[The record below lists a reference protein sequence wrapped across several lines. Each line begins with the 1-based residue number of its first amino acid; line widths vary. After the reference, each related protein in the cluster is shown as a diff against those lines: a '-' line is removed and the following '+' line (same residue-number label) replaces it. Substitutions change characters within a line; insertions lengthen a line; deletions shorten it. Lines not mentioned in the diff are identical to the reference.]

1 LSHSD
6 DALRE
11 RQWYNVRS
19 RVHLP
24 EGLLMA
30 EINAADI
37 AKKAVGWSIF
47 VSVIMIVAG
56 LLAIAMPLEA
66 GIAVNLFVAWMLVF
80 AAVAHFI
87 FAWYTR
93 RTGSVLLKVLLGVLY
108 LAVAIYLLDHPARGL
123 ATLTLALAFYLL
135 IEGVTEIILYFQHRA
150 TNGASWFLLNG
161 IITIGLGGMLWA
173 TWPSSTEW
181 AIGTLVG
188 ISIFFSGVSR
198 LMISLAARRA
208 VTTKLA

>member
-1 LSHSD
+1 
-6 DALRE
+6 
-11 RQWYNVRS
+11 
-19 RVHLP
+19 
-24 EGLLMA
+24 MA
-30 EINAADI
+30 DPTATDM

-47 VSVIMIVAG
+47 VSIVMVVAG
-56 LLAIAMPLEA
+56 LLAIALPLEA
-66 GIAVNLFVAWMLVF
+66 GIAVNLFVAWMLIF
-80 AAVAHFI
+80 AAVAHFV

-135 IEGVTEIILYFQHRA
+135 IEGVAEVALYFQHRDA
-150 TNGASWFLLNG
+150 NGASWFLLNG
-161 IITIGLGGMLWA
+161 IITLVLGGMIWA
-173 TWPSSTEW
+173 MWPSSAEW
-181 AIGTLVG
+181 VLGTLVG

-208 VTTKLA
+208 VTSKLA